1 MSSRLLKFVLVVA
14 ALLLFTACK
23 KVTPTPIPTPIATEP
38 PAAEVI
44 TCPPDYLAAPVL
56 TGPAPEALVDSLTP
70 SLTWSFPD
78 VPYPDAGSSTLCI
91 PEQYK
96 VDVLRGPFFRD
107 NLGSTLTGK
116 VTSFTTPALL
126 PGQQYLWG
134 VTGISGGTLGPPPA
148 FRLFYTGETCDPAA
162 FLAPELMSPANH
174 ATVSTLEPLLYWENP
189 GDCVPA
195 NYFLD
200 FSADP
205 TFVTG
210 NLGGTLPSSDPSS
223 MPNETLSD
231 CTRYYWRM
239 AARSADGSVIGPVSD
254 TFTFRTNTGGCE
266 PEPEHLINGI
276 SGRVWEDL
284 CSVPEIGPLPS
295 PLPAGCVSVAG
306 RAVADGI
313 REPGEPGIAN
323 VMVRLGEGACP
334 STGLGV
340 TFTDEYG
347 FYGFEVLPDTTYCV
361 SVDATEN
368 ISALLPGGWTS
379 PASDSSKA
387 SIEMTFPNLE
397 AYFYGMDF
405 GWSYQFGPTVPY
417 TTFEGLVFDD
427 HCAHTLST
435 DPAMV
440 TEGCLMGSDGIIT
453 ANGTREGS
461 EEAIA
466 NVWITLFHGTCGS
479 PSRIWAGT
487 DKTDDYGRFQ
497 FFLPL
502 TEPATNYCISIT
514 ADTRVNSRVLM
525 PGIWSR
531 PRTVKPLA
539 ELDVVAVDAT
549 PLTDLFGWDRTIS
562 PVGILDRPTYEFSAD
577 DYCYFGPGME
587 YRALRRLSM
596 GDFYTI
602 LAVDP
607 SQKWVQIEP
616 DKPLSPYLSCI
627 ADPDPPY
634 IQIDDEVTW
643 GMSGNSTGGLSAIF
657 KIDDEVT
664 WGRIG
669 VIDPDPP
676 TLEHILRID
685 PVGLIGIINPDPP
698 TVQGCGL
705 IDPDPPTDQH
715 ALRCWVPILRGNVMG
730 DLLEL
735 PRITGPA
742 VIIPPTPTF
751 TPTTP
756 PQQQPPSCSDFTDQT
771 TCNNHANDMQCYWN
785 TYLKPPQCVKQ

>member
-1 MSSRLLKFVLVVA
+1 MNSRLLLCVLIA
-14 ALLLFTACK
+14 ATLLFFTACE
-23 KVTPTPIPTPIATEP
+23 KVTPTPTSAVTEH
-38 PAAEVI
+38 PAPAVV
-44 TCPPDYLAAPVL
+44 TCPLDYLAAPVL
-56 TGPAPEALVDSLTP
+56 TGPVPDALVDSLTP
-70 SLTWSFPD
+70 SLTWNYPE
-78 VPYPDAGSSTLCI
+78 VPYPDASSSTLCI

-96 VDVLRGPFFRD
+96 VEVLHGPFFRD
-107 NLGSTLTGK
+107 DLGAVLTGK
-116 VTSFTTPALL
+116 ATSYTTGILQ
-126 PGQQYLWG
+126 PGEQYLWG
-134 VTGISGGTLGPPPA
+134 VVGLSGESRGPSPSY
-148 FRLFYTGETCDPAA
+148 RLFYTGSNCDPSA
-162 FLAPELMSPANH
+162 FLAPELMSPADH
-174 ATVSTLEPLLYWENP
+174 DTVSTLDPTLYWDYP

-200 FSADP
+200 ISTDP
-205 TFVTG
+205 TFATG
-210 NLGGTLPSSDPSS
+210 NMGGSLPSSDPSS
-223 MPNETLSD
+223 RASEILAD
-231 CTRYYWRM
+231 CTRYYWRV
-239 AARSADGSVIGPVSD
+239 AARSADGSVTGPASP

-295 PLPAGCVSVAG
+295 PLPAGCVSSGG

-361 SVDATEN
+361 SVDASEN
-368 ISALLPGGWTS
+368 ISALVPGGWTS
-379 PASDSSKA
+379 PATDSSQA
-387 SIEMTFPNLE
+387 SMEMTFPDVE
-397 AYFYGMDF
+397 AYFYNMDF

-461 EEAIA
+461 EEGIA
-466 NVWITLFHGTCGS
+466 NVWVTLFHGTCS
-479 PSRIWAGT
+479 SSSRIWAGT
-487 DKTDDYGRFQ
+487 DKTDSDGKFQ
-497 FFLPL
+497 FFLPI
-502 TEPATNYCISIT
+502 TEPATNFCLSIT
-514 ADTRVNSRVLM
+514 ADSRTNSIPLM

-531 PRTVKPLA
+531 PRTLKTLA
-539 ELDVVAVDAT
+539 EMDVVATDTT

-562 PVGILDRPTYEFSAD
+562 PVGIIDRPTYEFTAD
-577 DYCYFGPGME
+577 DYCYYGPGME
-587 YRALRRLSM
+587 YRALRRMST
-596 GDFYTI
+596 GDTYAI

-607 SQKWVQIEP
+607 RQQWVQIEP
-616 DKPLSPYLSCI
+616 DKPLSPYLSC
-627 ADPDPPY
+627 AVDLVPPF

-643 GMSGNSTGGLSAIF
+643 GMAGNSTGGQSAIF

-669 VIDPDPP
+669 IIDPDPP
-676 TLEHILRID
+676 TLQHISRID
-685 PVGLIGIINPDPP
+685 PVGLIGVIDPEPP
-698 TVQGCGL
+698 TSPGCGVV
-705 IDPDPPTDQH
+705 DPDPPSDEH
-715 ALRCWVPILRGNVMG
+715 ALRCWVPILGGNVVG
-730 DLLEL
+730 DLLDL
-735 PRITGPA
+735 PRVTGSA
-742 VIIPPTPTF
+742 LIIPPTPTF
-751 TPTTP
+751 PPTIP